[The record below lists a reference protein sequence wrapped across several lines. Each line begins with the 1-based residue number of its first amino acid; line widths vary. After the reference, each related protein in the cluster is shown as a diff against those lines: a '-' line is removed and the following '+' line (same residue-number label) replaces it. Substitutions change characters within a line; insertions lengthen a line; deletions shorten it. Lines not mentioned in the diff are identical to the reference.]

1 MAAYVFVDVEIT
13 DNAVQAEYRQR
24 SVEVIQAYG
33 GRLMARGDVVESSTG
48 ELTSRRR
55 MLALEFPSVEQAR
68 AWHQLQQGSQE
79 QAEVRELRNRMG
91 NIISINIVEGE
102 EN

>member
-1 MAAYVFVDVEIT
+1 MAAYVFVEVEIT

-24 SVEVIQAYG
+24 SLEVIQAYG

-55 MLALEFPSVEQAR
+55 MLALEFPTVEQAR
-68 AWHQLQQGSQE
+68 AWHELQQGSSE
-79 QAEVRELRNRMG
+79 QREVRELRNRMG
-91 NIISINIVEGE
+91 NIVSINIVEGE